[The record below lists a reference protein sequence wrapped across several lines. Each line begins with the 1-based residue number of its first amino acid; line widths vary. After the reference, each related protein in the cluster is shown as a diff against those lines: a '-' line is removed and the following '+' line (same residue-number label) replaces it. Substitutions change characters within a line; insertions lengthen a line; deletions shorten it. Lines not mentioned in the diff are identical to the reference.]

1 MSKNEFIAG
10 FAEATG
16 FDMQQADEQ
25 WAGFSRNLSDAE
37 IEREEAG
44 GREAGV
50 RNGEL
55 FLAMFR
61 A

>member
-1 MSKNEFIAG
+1 MNKQEFIEG
-10 FAEATG
+10 FAAATG
-16 FDMQQADEQ
+16 LDFQQADEQ

-44 GREAGV
+44 GREAGE
-50 RNGEL
+50 RNGQQ
-55 FLAMFR
+55 FNAMF